1 MKTKFFLTISLI
13 IMLVSCG
20 KSKVTL
26 PSATGTKYEILV
38 VMDEAPWKAPAGR
51 ALVALLDQNMP
62 ALPQPEPVMNIIHCS
77 RSEFGDL
84 LKPTRN
90 ILLTDISPRFI
101 EPKIS
106 YAKNTWSQPQSVVRI
121 EAPNDS
127 VFEATIKSYGE
138 NILRFFLTTER
149 NRQIEIGKNYL
160 NHKAMAEIETHLGI
174 QIDIPS
180 ELTKA
185 VKGKDYYWITNNH
198 HHTRKDLIIYTYP
211 YTDKKLFTKAA
222 LIAKRDSVMKRAVPG
237 EFEGSYM
244 GTELKYFDPIFREIN
259 INETYCAELSGLW
272 RMFKGGSMGGPFYSQ
287 TRVDEINHRVITV
300 EGFVF
305 APGTLKRNHIRQ
317 LEAAIYTLKLPQEI
331 NAINEVSVVAN
342 KNNQ

>member
-1 MKTKFFLTISLI
+1 MKTKFFLTLALI
-13 IMLVSCG
+13 TMLISCG
-20 KSKVTL
+20 KTKVTL

-38 VMDEAPWKAPAGR
+38 VMDEIPWKAPAGR
-51 ALVALLDQNMP
+51 AVVALLNQDMP
-62 ALPQPEPVMNIIHCS
+62 ALPQSEPVMSIIHCS

-90 ILLTDISPRFI
+90 ILLTDISPRFV
-101 EPKIS
+101 EPKIT
-106 YAKNTWSQPQSVVRI
+106 YAKNKWSQPQSVVRI

-127 VFEATIKSYGE
+127 VFESVIKSNGE
-138 NILRFFLTTER
+138 NILRYFLTTER
-149 NRQIEIGKNYL
+149 NRQIEIGKNFL
-160 NHKAMAEIETHLGI
+160 NHKAMSEIESLFGI

-180 ELTKA
+180 ELTKS

-198 HHTRKDLIIYTYP
+198 HHTRKDMIIYTYP
-211 YTDKKLFTKAA
+211 YTDKKIFTKEA
-222 LIAKRDSVMKRAVPG
+222 LIAKRDSVMKRIVPG

-244 GTELKYFDPIFREIN
+244 GTELKYSDPVFREIN

-272 RMFKGGSMGGPFYSQ
+272 KMFNGGSMGGPFYSH
-287 TRVDEINHRVITV
+287 TRVDEMNHRIITV

-305 APGTLKRNHIRQ
+305 APGTMKRNHIRQ

-331 NAINEVSVVAN
+331 NAINEVSVVAK

>member
-1 MKTKFFLTISLI
+1 MKTKLLFTSLI
-13 IMLVSCG
+13 ITMFFSCG
-20 KSKVTL
+20 KSKVIL

-38 VMDEAPWKAPAGR
+38 VMDEIPWKAPGGR
-51 ALVALLDQNMP
+51 ALVALLDQDMP
-62 ALPQPEPVMNIIHCS
+62 ALPQPEPVMSIIHCT

-90 ILLTDISPRFI
+90 VILTEISPRFT

-121 EAPNDS
+121 EAANDS
-127 VFEATIKSYGE
+127 VFEATIKNYGE

-149 NRQIEIGKNYL
+149 NRQIEIGKDFL
-160 NHKAMAEIETHLGI
+160 NHKAMTEIETHLGI

-185 VKGKDYYWITNNH
+185 VKGENYYWITNNH

-211 YTDKKLFTKAA
+211 YKDKKIFTKEA
-222 LIAKRDSVMKRAVPG
+222 LIAKRDSVMKQIVPG

-244 GTELKYFDPIFREIN
+244 GTELKYFDPIFNEIN

-272 RMFKGGSMGGPFYSQ
+272 RMFNGGSMGGPFYSQ

-305 APGTLKRNHIRQ
+305 APGTAKRNHIRQ

-331 NAINEVSVVAN
+331 NAINEVSVVAK